1 MSSYREKSDWGCLAW
16 FLLAFAIIAV
26 VLCLIVLASTPSGG
40 GGSPCQSLA
49 NNDRLDMGNS
59 TKPVKLV
66 GDNGGVTY
74 VSYPVQLDGRVG
86 GKPTPKPSKSSK
98 GRPKIDIDCD

>member
-1 MSSYREKSDWGCLAW
+1 MSSYRKKSDWGCLAW

-40 GGSPCQSLA
+40 GGGPCQSLA
-49 NNDRLDMGNS
+49 NNDRLDVGNS

-66 GDNGGVTY
+66 GDNDGVTY
-74 VSYPVQLDGRVG
+74 VSYPVKPSGKG
-86 GKPTPKPSKSSK
+86 GSKPPKPSKSSK